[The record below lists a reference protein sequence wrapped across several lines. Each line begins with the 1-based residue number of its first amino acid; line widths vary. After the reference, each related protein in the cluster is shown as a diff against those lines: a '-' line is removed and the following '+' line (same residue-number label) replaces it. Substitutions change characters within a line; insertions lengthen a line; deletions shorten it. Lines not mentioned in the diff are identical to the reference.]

1 MTPFRKAF
9 LLTTIPTVALGLA
22 STTVVLGLASTIEV
36 FKLWFIGAG
45 VFIVAVVMLVTLRES
60 KEKSQIASGIRAGL
74 AVGFVALATTCYAN
88 LASIMGQL

>member
-9 LLTTIPTVALGLA
+9 LWTTIPTVALGLA
-22 STTVVLGLASTIEV
+22 STTVVLELVQTIEV

-45 VFIVAVVMLVTLRES
+45 VFVGAAVKLVTLRES
-60 KEKSQIASGIRAGL
+60 RAKSQIASGIRAGL
-74 AVGFVALATTCYAN
+74 AVRFIALATTCYAN